1 MFLQFLSNGVLIG
14 CSYTLVAL
22 GLTLIFSI
30 LNVVNFAHGE
40 IYMLGAYATFY
51 IVTLLGI
58 NYYVALIIAVIVVG
72 LIGVLIEKMAFRP
85 LYGKPEINMFLV
97 SIGLTLF
104 LRNLMMVIAG
114 TEPKQLETPL
124 SGGTINLAGVYIT
137 YERLLVIVLSLIV
150 IAALHLFI
158 YKTKLGKAIRAVSQ
172 NSYASGVVG
181 INRNMISSLTFGLGC
196 LLAAASGALLG
207 PLYLV
212 SPEMGEVPVVKAFT
226 IIILGGLGNI
236 VGCIV
241 GGFILGIS
249 ESLAGGYFLYEYK
262 DAICFAILILVLS
275 LKPSGLLGRG

>member
-1 MFLQFLSNGVLIG
+1 MFLQFLCNGVLIG

-51 IVTLLGI
+51 IVTILGV
-58 NYYVALIIAVIVVG
+58 NFYAALVVSMVVVG
-72 LIGVLIEKMAFRP
+72 LIGVVIERMAFRP

-104 LRNLMMVIAG
+104 LRYLMMIIAG
-114 TEPKQLETPL
+114 TEPKHLETPL
-124 SGGTINLAGVYIT
+124 SGKTIKILSVYIT
-137 YERLLVIVLSLIV
+137 YERLLVIVLSI
-150 IAALHLFI
+150 IIIIALHLFI
-158 YKTKLGKAIRAVSQ
+158 YRTKLGKAIRAVSQ
-172 NSYASGVVG
+172 NSFASGIVG

-196 LLAAASGALLG
+196 LLAAASGSLLG

-212 SPEMGEVPVVKAFT
+212 SPEMGQVPVVKAFT

-236 VGCIV
+236 IGCIV

-249 ESLAGGYFLYEYK
+249 ESLSGGYFLYEYK

-275 LKPSGLLGRG
+275 LKPSGLLAKG

>member
-1 MFLQFLSNGVLIG
+1 MFLQFLWNGVLIG

-51 IVTLLGI
+51 IVTILGVDF
-58 NYYVALIIAVIVVG
+58 YTALILSMVVVG
-72 LIGVLIEKMAFRP
+72 LIGVLIERMAFRP

-97 SIGLTLF
+97 SIGLSLF
-104 LRNLMMVIAG
+104 LRYLMMIIAG

-124 SGGTINLAGVYIT
+124 SGKTVNLLGIYIT
-137 YERLLVIVLSLIV
+137 YERLLVIVLSLI
-150 IAALHLFI
+150 IIMALHLFI

-172 NSYASGVVG
+172 NSYASGIIG

-196 LLAAASGALLG
+196 SLAAASGSLLG

-212 SPEMGEVPVVKAFT
+212 SPEMGQVPVVKAFT

-236 VGCIV
+236 IGCIV

-249 ESLAGGYFLYEYK
+249 ESLAGGYFLYQYK
-262 DAICFAILILVLS
+262 DAICFAILIFVLS
-275 LKPSGLLGRG
+275 LKPSGLFAKG